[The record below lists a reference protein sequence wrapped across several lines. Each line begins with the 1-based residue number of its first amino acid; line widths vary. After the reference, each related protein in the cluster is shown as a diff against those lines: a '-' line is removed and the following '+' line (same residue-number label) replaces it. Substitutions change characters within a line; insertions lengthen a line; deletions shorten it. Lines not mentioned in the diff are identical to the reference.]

1 MEAASNQ
8 WGENVIPV
16 VEAVAADRT
25 HCQECEDWRH
35 SPTIRERG
43 VLALVAQGYTNE
55 RVAKALGLTDK
66 TVRSHMTS
74 IMTKLDTPDRTSS
87 VMVALQAGWIRVVDA
102 YL

>member
-1 MEAASNQ
+1 M
-8 WGENVIPV
+8 IPV

-25 HCQECEDWRH
+25 HCRECEDWRLQ
-35 SPTIRERG
+35 PTIRERG
-43 VLALVAQGYTNE
+43 VLALVAQGYTNK

-87 VMVALQAGWIRVVDA
+87 VMVALQAGWIMVVENGSS
-102 YL
+102 

>member
-1 MEAASNQ
+1 MATAGNQ
-8 WGENVIPV
+8 RGENVIPV
-16 VEAVAADRT
+16 VEAVAADHH

-35 SPTIRERG
+35 SPTIRERR
-43 VLALVAQGYTNE
+43 VLALVAQGYSNKLI
-55 RVAKALGLTDK
+55 AKVLVFSAG
-66 TVRSHMTS
+66 TVKSHMTR